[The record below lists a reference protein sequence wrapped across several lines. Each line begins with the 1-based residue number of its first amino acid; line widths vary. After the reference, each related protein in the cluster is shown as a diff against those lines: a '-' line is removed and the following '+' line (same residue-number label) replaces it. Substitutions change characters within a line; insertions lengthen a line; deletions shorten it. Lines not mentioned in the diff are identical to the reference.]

1 MNIPEA
7 KRWLMYAQSDLDA
20 AQILLQSRESYP
32 RQVCFL
38 AQQAAEKSLKAI
50 LVLLE
55 LKFPYTH
62 DLDHLR
68 EIIPLGW
75 RVKEAFPK
83 LYALSIWA
91 IDARYPDDM
100 PDVVESDA
108 QEALQLA
115 KAIHQTIIDD
125 IKEQGVQLY
134 D

>member
-7 KRWLMYAQSDLDA
+7 KRWLTYAQSDLDA
-20 AQILLQSRESYP
+20 AQVLLQSHEAYP
-32 RQVCFL
+32 RQICFL

-50 LVLLE
+50 LVLLG

-68 EIIPLGW
+68 ELVPSGW
-75 RVKEAFPK
+75 RVKDAFPK

-100 PDVVESDA
+100 PDVVEADA
-108 QEALQLA
+108 KEALQLA
-115 KAIHQTIIDD
+115 KAIYQTIITD
-125 IKEQGVQLY
+125 IKEQGVQLN

>member
-7 KRWLMYAQSDLDA
+7 QRWLTFAQSDLNA
-20 AQILLQSRESYP
+20 AHILLQSQEDYP

-38 AQQAAEKSLKAI
+38 AQQAAEKALKAI

-55 LKFPYTH
+55 CRFPYTH

-68 EIIPLGW
+68 EIIPPGW
-75 RVKEAFPK
+75 QVKEAFPK

-100 PDVVESDA
+100 PDVVEADA

-115 KAIHQTIIDD
+115 KTIYQTIVEDME
-125 IKEQGVQLY
+125 KQGVILY